1 MESRDHRA
9 EGRANVFLGAVL
21 DSAAGSIPVR
31 VRNISAS
38 GALIEGP
45 ILPAPEA
52 KVRLVRG
59 PLQATGTLAWEAQN
73 HAGVSFEEPIN
84 VEAWVQRIGHSGQQR
99 VDSVV
104 AAIRRGEPV
113 RSRTDEPA
121 DPLAG
126 LSRAL
131 DELCD
136 RLAASAEF
144 PPGLG
149 DDLLKLDVIAQS
161 LRDLA
166 RGEARR
172 TPRVRPR

>member
-21 DSAAGSIPVR
+21 DSGAGSVPVR
-31 VRNISAS
+31 IRNISPK

-45 ILPAPEA
+45 ILPALEA
-52 KVRLVRG
+52 TVRLVRG
-59 PLQATGTLAWEAQN
+59 ALRATGTLAWEAQY
-73 HAGVSFEEPIN
+73 HAGLSFEEPID
-84 VEAWVQRIGHSGQQR
+84 VEAWVRRTGHPGQRR

-113 RSRTDEPA
+113 HSRSDESA

-136 RLAASAEF
+136 RLASSAGF
-144 PPGLG
+144 PPELG

-166 RGEARR
+166 RRGTR
-172 TPRVRPR
+172 